1 VLFGA
6 AKIRGFCEGKKS
18 GFMKGLL
25 RLRQQLTTDRS
36 HAWEY
41 LNGRSAFGLE
51 WDAERP
57 WLHSHAERGND
68 HLAGSDREM
77 DTEGIHAVI
86 TAHKHIPTMHQR
98 NGLDVF
104 DNQNAHDPPQS
115 VVASAG

>member
-1 VLFGA
+1 
-6 AKIRGFCEGKKS
+6 
-18 GFMKGLL
+18 
-25 RLRQQLTTDRS
+25 
-36 HAWEY
+36 
-41 LNGRSAFGLE
+41 
-51 WDAERP
+51 
-57 WLHSHAERGND
+57 
-68 HLAGSDREM
+68 M

>member
-1 VLFGA
+1 M
-6 AKIRGFCEGKKS
+6 RGEKERIHERTVALKA
-18 GFMKGLL
+18 
-25 RLRQQLTTDRS
+25 TVDHRS
-36 HAWEY
+36 FPRSAWEC

-86 TAHKHIPTMHQR
+86 TAHKHIPSVHQR

-104 DNQNAHDPPQS
+104 DYQNANGPPQS